1 MKPKT
6 LVLMFVAIGC
16 GLAASYMTSRVIAER
31 TSEQAEVEKVSVLVA
46 KKNIP
51 LGTLVKNPE
60 TMFEDKFFVKGEEP
74 KKALRTFDQLKD
86 KRLNK
91 PVTAEQFVTD
101 EDLIDK
107 SSGSLEAVV
116 QPGMRA
122 IGLKVNV
129 ESSGGGFVM
138 PHSRVDLVHVVK
150 TEKETTSKIIMQNV
164 LVLGVDQA
172 VTKPEDKNSFVPQT
186 VTVEVTPS
194 QAEALSLAQDIGSIK
209 LILRGFGDDEKVATT
224 GSSPK
229 TIGRNGE
236 GKPEDTEEAAPA
248 KETSPKYAHRIPD
261 VGGEDASIPE
271 VKAPVTKK
279 HLLTIQV
286 GDQMTR
292 HSYAMNANNEVISE
306 DSQGRP
312 EEGSSAAIVPT
323 VKKDVTKPE
332 APQPEVTKPETVK
345 PEAPK
350 SEAPA
355 ARKSYKPTVS
365 PTTAKT
371 DPKKSPAETT
381 KSPTAGTG
389 FQEAPLPKLPG
400 SKSN

>member
-31 TSEQAEVEKVSVLVA
+31 NADQGEVEKISVLVA
-46 KKNIP
+46 KKNMG
-51 LGTLVKNPE
+51 LGTLIKNPE
-60 TMFEDKFFVKGEEP
+60 TMFEEKFFVKGEEP
-74 KKALRTFDQLKD
+74 KKAIRMFDQLKD

-91 PVTAEQFVTD
+91 PVAAEQFVTD

-150 TEKETTSKIIMQNV
+150 NEKETTSKIIMQNV
-164 LVLGVDQA
+164 LVLAVDQSA
-172 VTKPEDKNSFVPQT
+172 VKPEDKNSFVPQT

-209 LILRGFGDDEKVATT
+209 LILRGFGDEEKVLTHGINPKSI
-224 GSSPK
+224 GSAQEK
-229 TIGRNGE
+229 GE
-236 GKPEDTEEAAPA
+236 ETEDTGPA
-248 KETSPKYAHRIPD
+248 KESPRLASKIPD
-261 VGGEDASIPE
+261 VPGEEAVPE
-271 VKAPVTKK
+271 VKAPLIKMHV
-279 HLLTIQV
+279 LTIHM
-286 GDQMTR
+286 GDTFSR
-292 HSYAMNANNEVISE
+292 HSFPLNANNEVII
-306 DSQGRP
+306 
-312 EEGSSAAIVPT
+312 EEELPRNNEGAKSAPQAAP
-323 VKKDVTKPE
+323 KNAEATKNAE
-332 APQPEVTKPETVK
+332 APK

-350 SEAPA
+350 PP
-355 ARKSYKPTVS
+355 KSYKPVA
-365 PTTAKT
+365 PTSTAKADSKTAPTGTTTSPGT
-371 DPKKSPAETT
+371 D
-381 KSPTAGTG
+381 AGY
-389 FQEAPLPKLPG
+389 QEAPLPTLPG
-400 SKSN
+400 RKN